1 MRMIETDAVI
11 IGAGPVGLF
20 QAFQLGLQDIR
31 CHIVD
36 ALPYVGGQCQELYAD
51 KPIYDIP
58 GIPVCSGAELIAKL
72 QAQVKPFQPTL
83 HLGQQVTECK
93 QQADGR
99 ISLSTNSGTQ
109 LVSKTVFIAAG
120 VGAFQARPLMVDGA
134 SELEGKCVHYG
145 LPVPSNLSGQDIL
158 VIGQDAD
165 AISAALSLAQSTDST
180 PRSVTLMHRRDV
192 FDAPDELVQTM
203 RNAVSS
209 GQIRLQ
215 IGQLTALHS
224 LHGTLQSVTIAT
236 VQGESIER
244 PVHHIVA
251 FLGISPKLGPI
262 TQWEL
267 AMQRKQ
273 LEVNTENFSTSVR
286 GIFAVGDINTY
297 PGKKKLI
304 LCGFHE
310 ATLAA
315 FGAADIVYPGRN
327 TPLQYTTT
335 STALHRLLG
344 VASSN

>member
-1 MRMIETDAVI
+1 M
-11 IGAGPVGLF
+11 LF
-20 QAFQLGLQDIR
+20 
-31 CHIVD
+31 
-36 ALPYVGGQCQELYAD
+36 
-51 KPIYDIP
+51 
-58 GIPVCSGAELIAKL
+58 
-72 QAQVKPFQPTL
+72 
-83 HLGQQVTECK
+83 
-93 QQADGR
+93 
-99 ISLSTNSGTQ
+99 
-109 LVSKTVFIAAG
+109 
-120 VGAFQARPLMVDGA
+120 
-134 SELEGKCVHYG
+134 
-145 LPVPSNLSGQDIL
+145 
-158 VIGQDAD
+158 
-165 AISAALSLAQSTDST
+165 
-180 PRSVTLMHRRDV
+180 RS
-192 FDAPDELVQTM
+192 
-203 RNAVSS
+203 
-209 GQIRLQ
+209 IRLQ

-224 LHGTLQSVTIAT
+224 VHGTLQSVMIAT
-236 VQGESIER
+236 AQGESIER

>member
-1 MRMIETDAVI
+1 MTGV
-11 IGAGPVGLF
+11 
-20 QAFQLGLQDIR
+20 QT
-31 CHIVD
+31 C
-36 ALPYVGGQCQELYAD
+36 ALP
-51 KPIYDIP
+51 I
-58 GIPVCSGAELIAKL
+58 
-72 QAQVKPFQPTL
+72 
-83 HLGQQVTECK
+83 
-93 QQADGR
+93 
-99 ISLSTNSGTQ
+99 
-109 LVSKTVFIAAG
+109 
-120 VGAFQARPLMVDGA
+120 
-134 SELEGKCVHYG
+134 LEGKCVHYG

-224 LHGTLQSVTIAT
+224 LHGTLQSVMIAT
-236 VQGESIER
+236 AQGESIER

-304 LCGFHE
+304 VCGFHE